1 MSAAPPPSTR
11 LAADLAAVL
20 GPDAGPRIHVDEP
33 MALHTTFRV
42 GGPADVLLS
51 PASTLELAATLRFG
65 LERGVPTTV
74 LGNGS
79 NVVVAD
85 RGIRG
90 LVVAIGEDLARIEE
104 GERSGDRQEI
114 HAYAGARLAVLAAFA
129 GRLGLAGLEALSGI
143 PGTVGGALRM
153 NAGAYEHCMEEV
165 VVRTQAIDRT
175 GEAHAFEGDAHAFGY
190 RRSVFADRDLVAV
203 RTTLLLAFDDKARIA
218 ERTADY
224 GQRRRASQPLD
235 LPSAGS
241 VFRRPPGHFAGRLIE
256 ECGLKGESVG
266 GAQVSPKHAGF
277 IVNVGGASAADIRSL
292 VDRVRHTVEQRKGVR
307 LEPEILFLG
316 EW

>member
-1 MSAAPPPSTR
+1 MTAEA
-11 LAADLAAVL
+11 LARDLAALL
-20 GPDAGPRIHVDEP
+20 GPAAAGRVFANEP
-33 MALHTTFRV
+33 MDRRTTFRV
-42 GGPADVLLS
+42 GGPADAFVS
-51 PASTLELAATLRFG
+51 PASTLEIAAVLRFCR
-65 LERGVPTTV
+65 ERGVPLTL

-79 NVVVAD
+79 NVVVSD

-90 LVVAIGEDLARIEE
+90 AVLALGEDFARIEE
-104 GERSGDRQEI
+104 GERGEGFREV
-114 HAYAGARLAVLAAFA
+114 HAQAGARLAVLAAFA
-129 GRLGLAGLEALSGI
+129 GRLGLSGLEALSGI

-153 NAGAYEHCMEEV
+153 NAGAYEHCMQEV
-165 VVRTQAIDRT
+165 VVRTEALDADGT
-175 GEAHAFEGDAHAFGY
+175 AHAVEGAAHRFGY
-190 RRSVFADRDLVAV
+190 RASVFEDRGLIAA
-203 RTTLLLAFDDKARIA
+203 RTTVRLAVDDPKRIA

-241 VFRRPPGHFAGRLIE
+241 VFRRPPGHYAGRLIE
-256 ECGLKGESVG
+256 EAGLKGVSLG

-277 IVNVGGASAADIRSL
+277 IVNAGGATAAD
-292 VDRVRHTVEQRKGVR
+292 VRDLMEQVRRTVEQRTGVR